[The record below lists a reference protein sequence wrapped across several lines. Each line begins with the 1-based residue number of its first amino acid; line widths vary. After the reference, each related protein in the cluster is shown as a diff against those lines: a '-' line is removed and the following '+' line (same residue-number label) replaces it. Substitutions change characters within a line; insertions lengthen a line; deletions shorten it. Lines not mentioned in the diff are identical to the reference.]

1 MKKIVICSLIG
12 LISFVCIPSL
22 FPHCELP
29 CGIYGDEMRIKL
41 IEEHITTIE
50 KSMRFIL
57 SQEKLKEKNY
67 NQLVRWINNKENH
80 ALYIQDIVSQYFL
93 TQRIKPV
100 SKEKG
105 PLYDKYIEQLRLAH
119 EMLIYA
125 MKAKQKTDIKYVER
139 LRSLL
144 HDFSHVYFG
153 PKTVTNKPHN

>member
-1 MKKIVICSLIG
+1 MKKVVICSLIG

-50 KSMRFIL
+50 KSIKFIL

-67 NQLVRWINNKENH
+67 NQLVRWINNKDNH
-80 ALYIQDIVSQYFL
+80 AQYIQDIVSQYYM

-125 MKAKQKTDIKYVER
+125 MKAKQKTDIKHVET

-144 HDFSHVYFG
+144 QDFSKAYFG
-153 PKTVTNKPHN
+153 PEAVKKSHHD